1 MKAKTKLML
10 TIMSMCLILSFAV
23 LGIFAVTTLNMSVGG
38 NISFSA
44 DGISVV
50 VSDGVFKTQSGAT
63 YENIM
68 TDKNKLQG
76 FEMNTD
82 TKLSDIQTQLASWG
96 DLDLMLSNLGD
107 AYLHFSITNKME
119 TTLYVY
125 VSVNIGT
132 NFKNMEIKANPI
144 AYEFAGNEQKN
155 YVITFDILDMSINAE
170 ISDFSIEVML
180 QKESIMKTQNKIDS
194 TTGLELE
201 EWDYSYLELG
211 TYNGQ
216 PVRWR
221 YVASADG
228 TPYTGTTAPTTISGY
243 YIQETF
249 IDKRQAFL
257 GSSKYSSSKHIA
269 DGYTSI
275 YANDYALS
283 DLRAYLTGAGTGSFM
298 SDLSISK
305 GNIIY
310 SLIEGRTVADLYSN
324 INHDGSAITASN
336 SNFALSLKGDKDV
349 SGQVDKF
356 WSMSYKELSTYIPT
370 QSDRIW
376 DNNYWTRSFV
386 QGLWSNAFAGDA
398 KTGMIDYLVVGTTIC
413 VRAAFKIA

>member
-1 MKAKTKLML
+1 
-10 TIMSMCLILSFAV
+10 
-23 LGIFAVTTLNMSVGG
+23 
-38 NISFSA
+38 
-44 DGISVV
+44 
-50 VSDGVFKTQSGAT
+50 
-63 YENIM
+63 
-68 TDKNKLQG
+68 
-76 FEMNTD
+76 
-82 TKLSDIQTQLASWG
+82 
-96 DLDLMLSNLGD
+96 
-107 AYLHFSITNKME
+107 
-119 TTLYVY
+119 
-125 VSVNIGT
+125 
-132 NFKNMEIKANPI
+132 
-144 AYEFAGNEQKN
+144 
-155 YVITFDILDMSINAE
+155 MSINAE

-201 EWDYSYLELG
+201 EWDYSYLEFG

-221 YVASADG
+221 YVANADG

-257 GSSKYSSSKHIA
+257 DSSKYSSSKHIA

-275 YANDYALS
+275 YASDYALS
-283 DLRAYLTGAGTGSFM
+283 DLRAYFTGVGAGSLM

-324 INHDGSAITASN
+324 INYDGSGISDSN
-336 SNFALSLKGDKDV
+336 TNYALSLKDDKDV

-356 WSMSYKELSTYIPT
+356 WAMSRSELMTFIPT

-376 DNNYWTRSFV
+376 NNNYWTRSFV
-386 QGLWSNAFAGDA
+386 QGFANCVFTGEA
-398 KTGMIDYLVVGTTIC
+398 KTGLIDYLVAGNTIYA
-413 VRAAFKIA
+413 RAAFKIA

>member
-1 MKAKTKLML
+1 MKSKTKIML
-10 TIMSMCLILSFAV
+10 TIMSMCLVLSLAV
-23 LGIFAVTTLNMSVGG
+23 LGIFAVTTLNMNVGG
-38 NISFSA
+38 NISFAA

-50 VSDGVFKTQSGAT
+50 VSNGSFKTENGAN

-68 TDKNKLQG
+68 TDEDKLQG

-82 TKLSDIQTQLASWG
+82 TKLSAIQDKLDSWSN
-96 DLDLMLSNLGD
+96 LELNLSNLGD
-107 AYLHFSITNKME
+107 AYLHFSITNKMQ

-125 VSVNIGT
+125 ITINIGT
-132 NFKNMEIKANPI
+132 TSKNMDIKATPI
-144 AYEFAGNEQKN
+144 AYEFAANEQKD
-155 YVITFDILDMSINAE
+155 YIITFDILDMEINAE
-170 ISDFSIEVML
+170 AIGFSIDVMM

-201 EWDYSYLELG
+201 EWDYSYLEFG

-216 PVRWR
+216 PIRWR

-249 IDKRQAFL
+249 IGKTQAFL
-257 GSSKYSSSKHIA
+257 DSSKYSSSKHVA
-269 DGYTSI
+269 EGYTSI
-275 YANDYALS
+275 YASDYALS
-283 DLRAYLTGAGTGSFM
+283 DLRAYLAGEGAGSFM
-298 SDLSISK
+298 SDISISK
-305 GNIIY
+305 NNIIY

-324 INHDGSAITASN
+324 INHDGTAITASN
-336 SNFALSLKGDKDV
+336 ANFALSLKDDKDM

-356 WSMSYKELSTYIPT
+356 WAMSRSELVTFIPT
-370 QSDRIW
+370 QSERIW

-386 QGLWSNAFAGDA
+386 QGFYNSVFAGDA
-398 KTGMIDYLVVGTTIC
+398 RTGMIDYLSVGTP
-413 VRAAFKIA
+413 VYARAAFKIA